1 MRAGKESYDT
11 TMIVAKK
18 KKGKDT
24 ATGEKS
30 DRGIIPRMIC
40 RVGSMS
46 DHELVRNHLGET
58 ISPVD
63 AILGKCWMW
72 IL

>member
-18 KKGKDT
+18 KKGKGT

-30 DRGIIPRMIC
+30 DRGIIRRMIC
-40 RVGSMS
+40 RVESMS
-46 DHELVRNHLGET
+46 DHALVRNHLGET
-58 ISPVD
+58 ICPVD
-63 AILGKCWMW
+63 VIMGKCWM
-72 IL
+72 